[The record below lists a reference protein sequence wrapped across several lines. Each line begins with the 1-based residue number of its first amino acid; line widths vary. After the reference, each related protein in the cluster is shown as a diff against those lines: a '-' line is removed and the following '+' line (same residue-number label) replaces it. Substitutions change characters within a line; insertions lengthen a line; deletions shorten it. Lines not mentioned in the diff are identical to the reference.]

1 MSIVRPVAA
10 AGAVALSLAA
20 SLVLAASPVVAQST
34 EPAEPSAAAAASPG
48 AEAAAGFPLTIEHK
62 YGSTTIESVPER
74 IVTVGLLEQD
84 PLLALGITP
93 VGTTEWFGG
102 YPGSIWPWAQP
113 LLGDSVPASVGDAT
127 AVDAERVAAL
137 DPDVILALYSGLT
150 QEQYDQLAGIAP
162 TVAQPA
168 AYIDYG
174 IPWQELTRTVGAV
187 VGKAAEADALVADVE
202 ARFEQVKA
210 EHPEF
215 VGATGV
221 VATPYEGI
229 FVYGPEDVRGRLLAS
244 LGFTLPEGL
253 VEATGAAFGGNIS
266 EEAVDLLDGD
276 VIVWLDARGVEGL
289 GGPLYDGLDV
299 HTQGREVHVSSY
311 NDPLG
316 GATSF
321 VTVVSLPYLLDGLV
335 PMLAAAVDGDPAT
348 EVPASETEVQ
358 PSPEA
363 SPAE

>member
-1 MSIVRPVAA
+1 MASLLLVSSPAA
-10 AGAVALSLAA
+10 AQTPEPSGAA
-20 SLVLAASPVVAQST
+20 SL
-34 EPAEPSAAAAASPG
+34 
-48 AEAAAGFPLTIEHK
+48 AEATEEASSAFPLTIEHK

-84 PLLALGITP
+84 PLLALGVTP

-102 YPGSIWPWAQP
+102 YPGSVWPWAQP
-113 LLGDSVPASVGDAT
+113 LLGDTLPESVGDAT

-150 QEQYDQLAGIAP
+150 QEQYDQLSGIAP

-168 AYIDYG
+168 GYIDYG
-174 IPWQELTRTVGAV
+174 IPWQELTRSVGAI
-187 VGKAAEADALVADVE
+187 VGKAAEADTLVADVE
-202 ARFEQVKA
+202 ARFEEVKA

-215 VGATGV
+215 VGASAV

-229 FVYGPEDVRGRLLAS
+229 FVYGPEDVRGRLLTN

-266 EEAVDLLDGD
+266 EEAVDLLDVD
-276 VIVWLDARGVEGL
+276 VIIWLDATSVEGEL
-289 GGPLYDGLDV
+289 GGPLYAGLDV
-299 HTQGREVHVSSY
+299 HTQGREVHLSSFD
-311 NDPLG
+311 DPLG

-321 VTVVSLPYLLDGLV
+321 VTVLSLPYLLDGLV

-348 EVPASETEVQ
+348 SVPASGSAAEA
-358 PSPEA
+358 A
-363 SPAE
+363 SPPASAEAG